1 MGSVES
7 FILIGIL
14 LPFTGVIN
22 SFVHIIMYTYY
33 MLAAIGPHLHKYLW
47 WKKYITDLQMVI
59 LRILR

>member
-14 LPFTGVIN
+14 LSFTGVIN